1 MKSTKLEDELESIS
15 ELVAELKDREDHKSE
30 PTLRELVLFLESNPD
45 WEEDQTAKKFAKNLR
60 KVLSA
65 FLCQRA

>member
-15 ELVAELKDREDHKSE
+15 ELIVEMKDHEDQKKE
-30 PTLRELVLFLESNPD
+30 PTLKELALFLESNPD
-45 WEEDQTAKKFAKNLR
+45 WGEDHTAKKFAKNLR